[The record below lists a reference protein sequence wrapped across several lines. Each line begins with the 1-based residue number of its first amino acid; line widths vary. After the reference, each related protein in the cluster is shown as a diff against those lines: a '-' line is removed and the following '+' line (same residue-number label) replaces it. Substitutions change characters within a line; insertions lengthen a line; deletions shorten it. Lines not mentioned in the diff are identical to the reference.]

1 MSLFELVERPDLESP
16 VLVLALDGW
25 IDAGLG
31 ATNAR
36 AAILGA
42 LDTVTVATFDSD
54 QLLDHRARR
63 PTMHLVDGVVT
74 GLTWPSVELQAASD
88 DNGNDVLLLVGSEPD
103 HAWRAF
109 TRGVVDL
116 AMEFGVRLVVGL
128 GAYPAPVPH
137 TRPTRLA
144 ITAGDP
150 ALAAHGLVR
159 ATIDVPA
166 GVQAAI
172 ERRATE
178 IGLPAAGLW
187 AQVPHYVAAMPYPAA
202 SLALLDGLESIAGI
216 RIHSDALVEEAA
228 VTRSRIDKLIADNDD
243 HQSMVTQLESAADDE
258 TAADS
263 NAGSTGLG
271 SGPLPSGDELAAELE
286 RFLREQD

>member
-1 MSLFELVERPDLESP
+1 VSLFEFVERPDLESP
-16 VLVLALDGW
+16 VLILALDGW

-31 ATNAR
+31 AANAR
-36 AAILGA
+36 AALLSGLEPA
-42 LDTVTVATFDSD
+42 TVAVFDSD
-54 QLLDHRARR
+54 ELLDHRARR

-74 GLTWPSVELQAASD
+74 GLTWPTVELQAASD
-88 DNGNDVLLLVGSEPD
+88 ADGNDLLLLVGSEPD

-116 AMEFGVRLVVGL
+116 AMEFGARMVVGL

-137 TRPTRLA
+137 TRPTKLA
-144 ITAGDP
+144 VTAGD
-150 ALAAHGLVR
+150 ASLVGAGMVR
-159 ATIDVPA
+159 ASLDVPA

-178 IGLPAAGLW
+178 VGLPAIGLW

-202 SLALLDGLESIAGI
+202 SVALLEGLAAIAGT
-216 RIHSDALVEEAA
+216 HVESPTLRQEMQS
-228 VTRSRIDKLIADNDD
+228 TRERIDSLISENDD
-243 HQSMVTQLESAADDE
+243 HVRMVRQLESAMDSEE
-258 TAADS
+258 TTE
-263 NAGSTGLG
+263 AGTGLG
-271 SGPLPSGDELAAELE
+271 TGPLPSGDELAAELE

>member
-16 VLVLALDGW
+16 VLILALDGW

-31 ATNAR
+31 AANAR
-36 AAILGA
+36 AALLGG
-42 LDTVTVATFDSD
+42 LDPVTVALFDSD

-63 PTMHLVDGVVT
+63 PTMHLDEGVVT
-74 GLTWPSVELQAASD
+74 GLTWPTVELQAASD
-88 DNGNDVLLLVGSEPD
+88 ADGNDVLLLVGSEPD

-116 AMEFGVRLVVGL
+116 AMEFGARLVVGL

-137 TRPTRLA
+137 TRPTKLA
-144 ITAGDP
+144 VTAGD
-150 ALAAHGLVR
+150 ASLITHGMVR

-172 ERRATE
+172 ERRATDV
-178 IGLPAAGLW
+178 GLPAIGIW

-202 SLALLDGLESIAGI
+202 SMALLEGLATIAGVHI
-216 RIHSDALVEEAA
+216 DSQTLRDEVSGTRERIDSLIGQNDEHVRMVQQLEAA
-228 VTRSRIDKLIADNDD
+228 V
-243 HQSMVTQLESAADDE
+243 
-258 TAADS
+258 DS
-263 NAGSTGLG
+263 ELGPEAGTGLG
-271 SGPLPSGDELAAELE
+271 AGPLPSGDELAAELE
-286 RFLREQD
+286 RFLREQE